1 MEFQTFF
8 YFSSYFNAVFFLNDH
23 LSGLLMDHRKYGYFI
38 SKSFYFSFNFDAVFS
53 INWLP
58 RELPVVCWRIS
69 SISYGFRDKPNQCS
83 FKQNDHI
90 DVLLMDQKKNLL
102 FYYKKRSKRDQNSE
116 ISHVW
121 MAYLELEIV
130 KQDKCPKDN
139 GSSILLC
146 PAIYHVKTNSLSTLL
161 FYHTL
166 VQLALVGMLWSYFA
180 CTV

>member
-1 MEFQTFF
+1 
-8 YFSSYFNAVFFLNDH
+8 
-23 LSGLLMDHRKYGYFI
+23 
-38 SKSFYFSFNFDAVFS
+38 
-53 INWLP
+53 
-58 RELPVVCWRIS
+58 
-69 SISYGFRDKPNQCS
+69 
-83 FKQNDHI
+83 
-90 DVLLMDQKKNLL
+90 MDQKKNLL

-130 KQDKCPKDN
+130 KQDKGPKDN

-161 FYHTL
+161 FYYTL

>member
-53 INWLP
+53 FNWLP

-90 DVLLMDQKKNLL
+90 DGLLMDQKKNLL

-130 KQDKCPKDN
+130 KQDN

-161 FYHTL
+161 FYYTL